1 MGIQHLNRYLQEHC
15 PNSIHKISLSQLRGK
30 RITIDICNYL
40 YRFLSEEALLENVYL
55 MISMFR
61 YYDITPIFI
70 FDGKSPYE
78 KKEIL
83 EMRKERKKYAKEQ
96 YEKLVRNKS
105 LYSSNSLEYEEISNN
120 MNNLKKKFI
129 QLKLHDIKLCKM
141 LMNAYGVTYIDADG
155 EADALCAKLVVK
167 KYAYAC
173 MSEDM
178 DMFVYGCSRVLRY
191 LSLVNNTVIMYNLKK
206 ILEELNYSINEFK
219 QICILSGTDYNFGTT
234 KNTSLYQTI
243 KLMKKYKK
251 EIPY

>member
-105 LYSSNSLEYEEISNN
+105 LYSSNSLEYEE
-120 MNNLKKKFI
+120 
-129 QLKLHDIKLCKM
+129 
-141 LMNAYGVTYIDADG
+141 
-155 EADALCAKLVVK
+155 
-167 KYAYAC
+167 
-173 MSEDM
+173 
-178 DMFVYGCSRVLRY
+178 
-191 LSLVNNTVIMYNLKK
+191 
-206 ILEELNYSINEFK
+206 
-219 QICILSGTDYNFGTT
+219 NF
-234 KNTSLYQTI
+234 Q
-243 KLMKKYKK
+243 
-251 EIPY
+251 